1 MKILICSTRM
11 GVGGA
16 ETHVLSLAE
25 TLTGMGHSV
34 TVLSSGGVYADKLA
48 RMGLDHRKL
57 PLDKKDP
64 VSVLTARRAIKK
76 IAVDEGFDI
85 VHVHGR
91 IPAFICR
98 TLRGSGKFPPVV
110 VTAHGILGPSAT
122 KKSFSYWGDRTV
134 AVSGDVKR
142 FLTETYGVPE
152 DRISVIPNGVRTD
165 LPAHVPAKNL
175 RIVTASR
182 LDGDT
187 ALTALLLCE
196 MMPRIRRDFKEF
208 APTLTVA
215 GGGNMLSALRSA
227 ARRINASDPGA
238 VTVAGEVTDMP
249 SLIARADIF
258 VGSSRAA
265 LEAMAAGVPTVLCSD
280 VGCAGVPD
288 ETNIRRCE
296 ETNFTCRGEEE
307 TSETSLRVAM
317 ERLLCASERERS
329 ALARFG
335 RAYVLTRSS
344 AEFMAKKTLETYRSL
359 IDEKRPGIMLCG
371 YFGCRNA
378 GDTAALGAV
387 LGALRRTGVTP
398 VIPAKKKAILPDS
411 VRRIGRLSLAG
422 LSRELKS
429 ARIFVLCG
437 GTLIQNSTSTRSL
450 IYYDLLCRMADRN
463 GAKIVLFG
471 GGIGPVT
478 KNIGEYLAGDILRR
492 ARHISL
498 RDPESASFAE
508 EVCGISA
515 EKLNV
520 TADTALNTP
529 NLPFGEGRAEL
540 KKMRYFAV
548 SARSVRELKE
558 YTATDEKIIHDAL
571 CDAVTK
577 ITEKYGLVPLWVPF
591 APEDVTVIKRLS
603 RTVARG
609 KVLPLVNPGE
619 IVHAMSSC
627 VFSVGMRMHMAVFSS
642 CAGIPAVCLSYDPKV
657 NAFAEYA
664 GHPDA
669 VPALSVGVSP
679 EEMAEKLVSAADEVL
694 ADLGT
699 YRERIAVRTA
709 ELRRAARDDLT
720 DLVRI
725 YEMEI

>member
-16 ETHVLSLAE
+16 ETHVMSLAE
-25 TLTGMGHSV
+25 TLTEMGHSV

-57 PLDKKDP
+57 PLDRKDP
-64 VSVLTARRAIKK
+64 VSVLTARSAVKK
-76 IAVDEGFDI
+76 IAVGEGFDV
-85 VHVHGR
+85 VHAHGR
-91 IPAFICR
+91 IPAFICG
-98 TLRGSGKFPPVV
+98 TLRKSKKFPPIV
-110 VTAHGILGPSAT
+110 VTAHGLYDPSAP
-122 KKSFSYWGDRTV
+122 KKKFSFWGDRTV

-142 FLTETYGVPE
+142 FLTETYGVAE
-152 DRISVIPNGVRTD
+152 ENIRVIPNGVRTD
-165 LPAHVPAKNL
+165 LPPHVPSKSL

-196 MMPRIRRDFKEF
+196 MMPRIRRDFKEYS
-208 APTLTVA
+208 PTLTVA
-215 GGGNMLSALRSA
+215 GGGNMLSTLRAA
-227 ARRINASDPGA
+227 ARRINSSDPGA
-238 VTVAGEVTDMP
+238 ITVAGEVTDMP
-249 SLIARADIF
+249 SLIARADVF

-344 AEFMAKKTLETYRSL
+344 AEFMAKKTLEVYRSL
-359 IDEKRPGIMLCG
+359 IDERRPGIMLSG
-371 YFGCRNA
+371 YFGAQNA

-387 LGALRRTGVTP
+387 LGALRCTGVTP

-411 VRRIGRLSLAG
+411 VRRVGRLSLFK
-422 LSRELKS
+422 LSRELKQT
-429 ARIFVLCG
+429 RIFVLCG

-463 GAKIVLFG
+463 GAKIVIFG

-478 KNIGEYLAGDILRR
+478 KKIGEYLARDILRR
-492 ARHISL
+492 ARRISL
-498 RDPESASFAE
+498 RDPDSASFAE
-508 EVCGISA
+508 EICGIPA
-515 EKLNV
+515 KKLNV
-520 TADTALNTP
+520 TADTALSTP
-529 NLPFGEGRAEL
+529 DVPFGDGRAEL

-558 YTATDEKIIHDAL
+558 YTAADEKIIHDAL
-571 CDAVTK
+571 CAAAQK
-577 ITEKYGLVPLWVPF
+577 ITEKYDLLPLWIPF

-603 RTVARG
+603 RRIAKG
-609 KVLPLVNPGE
+609 KVLPLVEPGE
-619 IVHAMSSC
+619 IVHALSSC
-627 VFSVGMRMHMAVFSS
+627 AFSMGMRMHMAVFSS

-657 NAFAEYA
+657 NSFAEYA
-664 GHPDA
+664 GHPYA
-669 VPALSVGVSP
+669 VSASSVGVSP
-679 EEMAEKLVSAADEVL
+679 DEMTEKLVFAADEML
-694 ADLGT
+694 ADLGA

-709 ELRRAARDDLT
+709 ELRRAARDDLA
-720 DLVRI
+720 DLLRI